1 MYKNYSEST
10 PLPTPIFLS
19 TASIAMSHPVVVSHA
34 SKINTTVVVLAVDIF
49 DYAKPLPSF
58 LILWEREMSE
68 WVSWEC
74 CWCKLVRLAL
84 LWRRIAKN
92 LNPALFTQTQV
103 NNLICTHTFALP
115 FLCRHRPFLPANS
128 ILSGSHVNTLP
139 SSSFRFS
146 ENVIHYNFTSENG
159 ATAHY
164 NFDPN
169 SCHLIGVFLQ
179 TFLSKNV
186 LQWIDWF
193 RRHHAAKCRHCRGA
207 NTVAHLQP
215 QSWPKGEDQLFN
227 DQLH

>member
-84 LWRRIAKN
+84 LWRIIAKN

-115 FLCRHRPFLPANS
+115 CSAFSLPPSTFSPSKQHSLRQSCEHIAVFFVSFLRERYSLQLYFWEWRNS
-128 ILSGSHVNTLP
+128 SL
-139 SSSFRFS
+139 
-146 ENVIHYNFTSENG
+146 
-159 ATAHY
+159 
-164 NFDPN
+164 
-169 SCHLIGVFLQ
+169 
-179 TFLSKNV
+179 
-186 LQWIDWF
+186 
-193 RRHHAAKCRHCRGA
+193 
-207 NTVAHLQP
+207 
-215 QSWPKGEDQLFN
+215 
-227 DQLH
+227 